1 MILPAFVYGIM
12 GARHKRILVFVRFFL
27 VCFGRVATWFD
38 SIQRTASGRVLNS
51 TKANPREVPKRE
63 SVCGSTTPEKTA
75 RTSLLLLFLFHKAF
89 LSITSSQHEN
99 VIEFSVTLPLKS
111 AKPTLNSLKMHRN
124 VTCVSPYP
132 YLFSG

>member
-1 MILPAFVYGIM
+1 LFILSP
-12 GARHKRILVFVRFFL
+12 GASLEILYCKEALNWSSNTRYP
-27 VCFGRVATWFD
+27 WFD

-51 TKANPREVPKRE
+51 TKANPREVPRRE

-89 LSITSSQHEN
+89 LSTTSSQHEN

-111 AKPTLNSLKMHRN
+111 AMPTLNSHKMHRN